1 MKDSILEKALLQAKV
16 LEEAIKTNAKG
27 ILADTMKQEI
37 NSLVKESLEDEMSS
51 DEETD
56 MSEAPNPFAGGDD
69 SDDNE
74 DDVTSA
80 DENNADVDTEDSDED
95 ASTEDDSFGSD
106 EESDD
111 DASDDE
117 SDTDGFGGFPASDD
131 TDDDEDDSDEE
142 DSETIDMTGASDDEV
157 LSVFKKMG
165 EDDGIIVTK
174 NGEDSVELTI
184 DDQDFLVK
192 LNEDDEF
199 ADEEIDE
206 QDEADLE
213 EGEDETEM
221 CEEDEEEIEENM
233 DNMNSDDDETLYEI
247 VFDDEDDFSLG
258 SDSELG
264 SGLGGE
270 EPIDDVPVDGLN
282 LDEPSH
288 DDEFQG
294 GDLGDAEFMEIARTV
309 GLGAR
314 PNSLPKGAKA
324 ATKVSREALS
334 EMKEIKK
341 QNKLLKEKVEEYK
354 KALGLFRDKLNE
366 VAVFN
371 ANLAYATRL
380 FTEHSTTKNE
390 KMEILKRFDNTATL
404 KESQQLYKTVKTELN
419 SKPTITETVA
429 NKIVKTPANGSTA
442 NSKEVLAESKAY
454 TSPQFERMKDLMG
467 KLKK

>member
-131 TDDDEDDSDEE
+131 TDDDEDDSDED

-165 EDDGIIVTK
+165 EDDGIIVKK

-199 ADEEIDE
+199 EDEEIDE
-206 QDEADLE
+206 QEEADLE

-221 CEEDEEEIEENM
+221 CEDDEEEIEENM
-233 DNMNSDDDETLYEI
+233 DNMNSDDETLYEI
-247 VFDDEDDFSLG
+247 VFDDDDDFSLG

-404 KESQQLYKTVKTELN
+404 KESQQLYKTIKTELN
-419 SKPTITETVA
+419 SKPTLTETVA
-429 NKIVKTPANGSTA
+429 NKIVKTPANGSTS